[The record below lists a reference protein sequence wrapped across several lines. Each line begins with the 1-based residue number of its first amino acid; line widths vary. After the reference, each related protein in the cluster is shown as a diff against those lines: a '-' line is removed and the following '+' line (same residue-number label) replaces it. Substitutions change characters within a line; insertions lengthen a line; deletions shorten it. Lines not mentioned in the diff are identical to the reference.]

1 MKSDFLVALTQ
12 LAAERNLP
20 RDTVLSAIEAALVSA
35 YRKDSIMGGQ
45 DISVKLDPGT
55 GEVSVYIVKTVAEE
69 IEDPQ
74 LQMTLEEAR
83 GFQSGAQIGD
93 VIPVEELPHSAG
105 RIAAQTAK
113 QVVMQRLRE
122 AERELVFEEY
132 ADKEGEVFQVTIQ
145 RIEPSQMIVEMG
157 RVEAILPL
165 SEQSSSEWVRIG
177 QKFKVLLK
185 TVGRSFKGPE
195 LIVSRSDQA
204 LLRRLFEMEV
214 PEIYNGAVEIMA
226 IAREAG
232 ARSKVAVFARQDGVD
247 PVGSCV
253 GLRGIR
259 IQNIVNELHGER
271 IDVVEW
277 HRDPRVYIANA
288 LSPSQVLRVDID
300 EASRSAIAVVPDRQ
314 LSLAIGKEGQNARLA
329 AKLTGWKVDISSH
342 LEAATQPQ
350 VVPKLEAVAPSVEEQ
365 PVGTEDVMELEAA
378 EAPTVGEVIE
388 AEPVAA
394 DELAAED
401 MTEAEDA
408 VVETAATVEPDQQPE
423 APSDDEL
430 LAELEAAESA
440 VDDATEDIQQFGV
453 PEELLPTD
461 EELGLVF
468 EDETQ
473 EPVPVLGAARITD
486 LSEDV
491 WSLRRQGSDS
501 ELGQIRFAE
510 DIAGLRGG
518 VTASRVRRRGP
529 TEGQDRSRRKK
540 RRGGTKRRTRR

>member
-20 RDTVLSAIEAALVSA
+20 RETVLSAIEAALVSA

-55 GEVSVYIVKTVAEE
+55 GDVSVYIVKTVADE

-74 LQMTLEEAR
+74 VQMTLEEAR
-83 GFQSGAQIGD
+83 RYSSTAQVGD

-132 ADKEGEVFQVTIQ
+132 ADKEGEVFQVTVQ
-145 RIEPSQMIVEMG
+145 RIEPSQMIVELG
-157 RVEAILPL
+157 RVEATLPFA
-165 SEQSSSEWVRIG
+165 EQSANEWVRIG

-195 LIVSRSDQA
+195 LIVSRADQD
-204 LLRRLFEMEV
+204 LLKRLFEMEV

-300 EASRSAIAVVPDRQ
+300 EESRSAIAVVPDRQ

-342 LEAATQPQ
+342 LEAATQPAAA
-350 VVPKLEAVAPSVEEQ
+350 PEPEAVATVVEEEPAEVEAVEE
-365 PVGTEDVMELEAA
+365 PVLAETTVSDEAVQEEPVLVEVETVEVA
-378 EAPTVGEVIE
+378 EAPEEVVGETDETV
-388 AEPVAA
+388 AEEVEQEELS
-394 DELAAED
+394 DE
-401 MTEAEDA
+401 
-408 VVETAATVEPDQQPE
+408 
-423 APSDDEL
+423 EL
-430 LAELEAAESA
+430 IAELEAIEAAEQAS
-440 VDDATEDIQQFGV
+440 VDDEQEVGV

-461 EELGLVF
+461 EELGIVV
-468 EDETQ
+468 EEEEE
-473 EPVPVLGAARITD
+473 EPMPVLGAARISD
-486 LSEDV
+486 LSDDV
-491 WSLRRQGSDS
+491 WSLRRPGSDS

-518 VTASRVRRRGP
+518 ITASRGRRRGP
-529 TEGQDRSRRKK
+529 GNDQDRNRRRRRK
-540 RRGGTKRRTRR
+540 GGARRRTRR